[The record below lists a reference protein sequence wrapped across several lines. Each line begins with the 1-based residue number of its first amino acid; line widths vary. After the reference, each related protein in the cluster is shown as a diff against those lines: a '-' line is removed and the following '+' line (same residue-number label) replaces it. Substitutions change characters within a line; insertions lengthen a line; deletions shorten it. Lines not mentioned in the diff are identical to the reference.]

1 MSRYATAKVLRDQNG
16 KRRLSSVIM
25 PTPNR
30 TADDLYIQ
38 ITSPDRLDKLAQ
50 TFYNDDKLWYVI
62 AAANGLG
69 KGSLMVPGE
78 IILRIPNIGNIQNTI
93 NNTNNER

>member
-1 MSRYATAKVLRDQNG
+1 MSRYSTARVLLDQNG
-16 KRRLSSVIM
+16 KRRLSSVII

-30 TADDLYIQ
+30 MSDDLYIQ
-38 ITSPDRLDKLAQ
+38 ITSPDRLDKLAD
-50 TFYNDDKLWYVI
+50 TFYNDHKLWYVI

-78 IILRIPNIGNIQNTI
+78 IILRIPNIQDVQTII